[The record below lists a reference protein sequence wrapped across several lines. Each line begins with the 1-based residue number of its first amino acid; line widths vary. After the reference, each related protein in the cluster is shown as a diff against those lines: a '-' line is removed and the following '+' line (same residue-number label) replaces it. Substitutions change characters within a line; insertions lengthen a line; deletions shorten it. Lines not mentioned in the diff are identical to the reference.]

1 MTGGSGRNHTIG
13 FPNNRPLPIVP
24 LPSHRRRTQ
33 RPCGDPR
40 DLAPKQKKYSSA
52 RSVRRLNP
60 IKLSRITL
68 SSSLPIRRELR
79 HMKLTL

>member
-13 FPNNRPLPIVP
+13 TPNNRPLPIVP
-24 LPSHRRRTQ
+24 FPSHVQ
-33 RPCGDPR
+33 RPDRGQASR
-40 DLAPKQKKYSSA
+40 KALAPERTGYGAA
-52 RSVRRLNP
+52 RSAQGLNP

-79 HMKLTL
+79 HMNLTL

>member
-13 FPNNRPLPIVP
+13 EPNNRPLPIVP
-24 LPSHRRRTQ
+24 RPSQVQ
-33 RPCGDPR
+33 RAERGR
-40 DLAPKQKKYSSA
+40 SA
-52 RSVRRLNP
+52 RKALEPKRTRYDATRPAIRFNP

-79 HMKLTL
+79 HMNLTL

>member
-13 FPNNRPLPIVP
+13 SPNNHPLPVVP
-24 LPSHRRRTQ
+24 LPSHMQRTEQWRNDQ
-33 RPCGDPR
+33 REA
-40 DLAPKQKKYSSA
+40 APKRTKYEIT
-52 RSVRRLNP
+52 RSVKGLNP

>member
-13 FPNNRPLPIVP
+13 NPNNRPLPIVP
-24 LPSHRRRTQ
+24 LPSHVQRTE
-33 RPCGDPR
+33 RGRTARKAP
-40 DLAPKQKKYSSA
+40 APKRTRYDVA
-52 RSVRRLNP
+52 RPATGLNP

-79 HMKLTL
+79 HMNLTL